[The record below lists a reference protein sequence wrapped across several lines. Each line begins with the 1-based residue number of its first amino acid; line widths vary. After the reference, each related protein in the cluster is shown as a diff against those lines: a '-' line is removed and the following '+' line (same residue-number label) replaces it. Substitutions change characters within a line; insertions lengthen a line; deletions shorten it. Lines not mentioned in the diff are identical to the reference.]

1 MPQVTYTSVFGLSN
15 SMCTHSF
22 LGSSRIAY
30 VDSKLQPFTTIR
42 HNECK
47 LPNPA
52 ANVRH
57 TATRFMPWQNKPT
70 KPYQLSISTAC
81 WKSPKALCS
90 TACTMLQRNSR
101 QGLLKSVREGPHK
114 WVKDLSKIMQKNV
127 SQIGKKYPAESF
139 PHLFWEH
146 QIKATWDACEVRL
159 GVWQAHWWWKVH
171 CIWLWLYLFAGALRG
186 FTNIGDTCWSLS
198 TLLMI

>member
-1 MPQVTYTSVFGLSN
+1 MESSPMPQVTYTSVFGFSN

-57 TATRFMPWQNKPT
+57 TATRFMPWQATIKATKSMWWQNKPT

-81 WKSPKALCS
+81 WKAQRLYALLHAQCFKETQGKDCWNQWEKGHTSELRIFRRSCRKMSHKLARNTLQSHSHTFFGS
-90 TACTMLQRNSR
+90 TR
-101 QGLLKSVREGPHK
+101 
-114 WVKDLSKIMQKNV
+114 
-127 SQIGKKYPAESF
+127 
-139 PHLFWEH
+139 
-146 QIKATWDACEVRL
+146 
-159 GVWQAHWWWKVH
+159 
-171 CIWLWLYLFAGALRG
+171 
-186 FTNIGDTCWSLS
+186 
-198 TLLMI
+198 

>member
-1 MPQVTYTSVFGLSN
+1 MLHYLGESTDKSSLFASSPHVLTTVSHVEEILKKVDSSKTCIGNLKKNLLYLLYQGMESSPMPQVTYTSVFGFSN

-81 WKSPKALCS
+81 
-90 TACTMLQRNSR
+90 
-101 QGLLKSVREGPHK
+101 
-114 WVKDLSKIMQKNV
+114 
-127 SQIGKKYPAESF
+127 
-139 PHLFWEH
+139 
-146 QIKATWDACEVRL
+146 
-159 GVWQAHWWWKVH
+159 
-171 CIWLWLYLFAGALRG
+171 
-186 FTNIGDTCWSLS
+186 
-198 TLLMI
+198 